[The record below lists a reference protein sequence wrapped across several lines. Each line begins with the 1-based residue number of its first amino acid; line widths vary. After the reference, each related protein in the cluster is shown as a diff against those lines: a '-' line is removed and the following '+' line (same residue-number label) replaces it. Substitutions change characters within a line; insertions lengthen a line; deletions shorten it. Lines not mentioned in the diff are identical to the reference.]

1 MAEYYGY
8 AERDA
13 NSYVDWGKLGQNL
26 TETVQTAYQIREER
40 KAQLDELM
48 QKNYAELANSP
59 TGENQD
65 INGAVTGLAD
75 NQKQY
80 LLQVNK
86 LLKAGILKPKDYT
99 LINQNL
105 AEDTKALFS
114 NAKNWQDA
122 YGKILE
128 RNKNNTG
135 SKAELDISS
144 DVAAFGKFKDLQFMI
159 NPTTGRINGAQMTKG
174 PNGELIKGDTKS
186 MQQLN
191 VLMNQPIDK
200 YQLTEK
206 LTQAEKALGD
216 FTTSILT
223 RAAIQRQGSILN
235 VEDKAIKS
243 TFESA
248 KNTFVN
254 EVMANPFNVMSILV
268 DSAGVIPGTTTPY
281 RVSTK
286 TSDRG
291 KPDVIFY
298 HDPDGDGSYNP
309 EFTADQRKAAQQY
322 VIDQFVGMI
331 DRKEETSVVSA
342 ISPSYEPEYI
352 AAGRGK
358 EAEKRS
364 AVGAWDKLRWGSAE
378 EKKAAA
384 NILIGTDRA
393 QEAGLIDID
402 MTTNP
407 GSVVLKYSN
416 PDKNRTIAI
425 TENGADWSAIGVE
438 LHGENDVNKAK
449 KAAGGTWSKP
459 LNPDYTDVRVIRQ
472 GGDYSKQ
479 MSNYV
484 SQVIPEA
491 LVEDDSKATASNL
504 NDNLKELGFSVKGD
518 WEGFG
523 SDYIVITAPDGSK
536 SGKISIEDGAG
547 GSEIEAFL
555 LSKIDSNKAGNFF
568 DNTGDAKASTGNA
581 STSGGNA
588 R

>member
-13 NSYVDWGKLGQNL
+13 NSFVDWGKLGQNL
-26 TETVQTAYQIREER
+26 TETVETAYKLREDR

-48 QKNYAELANSP
+48 QKNYAELVNTP
-59 TGENQD
+59 TGLNQD

-86 LLKAGILKPKDYT
+86 LLKAGILKPKDYM

-105 AEDTKALFS
+105 AEDTKSLFA
-114 NAKNWQDA
+114 NAKNWQTA
-122 YGKILE
+122 WAKIQDDVNT
-128 RNKNNTG
+128 NK
-135 SKAELDISS
+135 SSRALKDIAA
-144 DVAAFGKFKDLQFMI
+144 DVASFGKFKDVQFMI
-159 NPTTGRINGAQMTKG
+159 NPTTGRINAAQMTKG
-174 PNGELIKGDTKS
+174 PNGELIKSDAKS

-191 VLMNQPIDK
+191 VLMNQDIPK
-200 YQLTEK
+200 YDITGNLIN
-206 LTQAEKALGD
+206 AEKALGD
-216 FTTSILT
+216 FTTSKLT
-223 RAAIQRQGSILN
+223 RAAIQRNGSILK
-235 VEDKAIKS
+235 VTDKAIKD
-243 TFESA
+243 TFEKA
-248 KNTFVN
+248 KDTFVLQQT
-254 EVMANPFNVMSILV
+254 ANPFNTLSILV
-268 DSAGVIPGTTTPY
+268 DHMGVVPGTTTPY

-286 TSDRG
+286 ETDRG
-291 KPDVIFY
+291 KPDVIMY
-298 HDPDGDGSYNP
+298 VDPDGDGSYTP
-309 EFTADQRKAAQQY
+309 DLTEAQKKAAKQY
-322 VIDQFVGMI
+322 ITDQFVGMI
-331 DRKEETSVVSA
+331 DRKEEYDV
-342 ISPSYEPEYI
+342 ISPIAPSYEPEYI

-407 GSVVLKYSN
+407 GSVILKYSN

-449 KAAGGTWSKP
+449 KAAGGTWG
-459 LNPDYTDVRVIRQ
+459 NPARISDNDVEGVRVIRQ

-491 LVEDDSKATASNL
+491 LVEDDSEATASNL
-504 NDNLKELGFSVKGD
+504 NDNLKDLGFSVKGD

-547 GSEIEAFL
+547 GSEIQAFL
-555 LSKIDSNKAGNFF
+555 LSKIDSDKAGNFF
-568 DNTGDAKASTGNA
+568 GNTGDPKTNQTRGELD
-581 STSGGNA
+581 
-588 R
+588 